1 MKVRLVRCIAAL
13 AAACAFCA
21 IAAAPGKA
29 EPLSDSDR
37 QALREFRINRLFAAL
52 GYLEQQGA
60 TRAFPFDKAGFGE
73 MGNAWS
79 GINEAGRRQPQ
90 VIQDLIRDHESRH
103 GILQA
108 LRTGIA
114 SLFLGTYR
122 SLAATELDHDAED
135 LRRIDALL
143 ANEPDPTEEELQQL
157 RAHEARLLE
166 RFKPHIP
173 GLVQLGGG
181 FVSGG
186 SYRSDRIPKPGE
198 NRYLSKYISVPP
210 EALVRTE
217 VSKEEAARAQALR
230 AKRLQQAREARA
242 RAYALA
248 EFLRNA
254 QGRVAACFEATK
266 RPLRDANL
274 ARADVDAAMVIVS
287 PAARAY
293 RDTFETVGRVK
304 TDAERLQKA
313 YLAMVAVRDDA
324 SRRTGTICGYAQ
336 RSAKATTD
344 QVRAWQSEA
353 GRWIQSAANA
363 VQRGKKEIDLAR
375 TALDQHRKEL
385 SERVALQRRAYE
397 AGGKLVASFRAL
409 AEAQARV
416 KAALRQADGF
426 RGEMVKAHREL
437 RALKQAAGESARGL
451 AAGDEIARVAAQITA
466 LVDGVKDPDKTVS
479 DLRGPVDGRGGVS
492 EIAALDLERYRG
504 AAQQAQ
510 SIDFKR
516 LASDAQDA
524 LADAEAVQVVGQDR
538 VRQTMEALE
547 KVRRCYANIK
557 GGIPPKPPVVDLRK
571 IDLSGTWEGGGSKL
585 IIRGS
590 AASGI
595 KATYIRPSDNCR
607 HEATLS
613 LKQVTEKG
621 HLLFAGTFV
630 DVEKHC
636 CGQQGIVEYVFTGPK
651 DLSTKAAWWP
661 KGKPRPS
668 NVRLPARW
676 SEFHRK

>member
-1 MKVRLVRCIAAL
+1 MKVRLLRCIAAL
-13 AAACAFCA
+13 AAACVFCA

-52 GYLEQQGA
+52 GYLEQQRA
-60 TRAFPFDKAGFGE
+60 NRAFPFDKAGFGE

-79 GINEAGRRQPQ
+79 GINEAGRKQPQ

-103 GILQA
+103 GILQT

-122 SLAATELDHDAED
+122 SVAATELDHDAED
-135 LRRIDALL
+135 LRRIDTLL
-143 ANEPDPTEEELQQL
+143 ANEPDPTEEEVQQL
-157 RAHEARLLE
+157 RAHEARLLG
-166 RFKPHIP
+166 RFKPHVP
-173 GLVQLGGG
+173 GLAQLGGG
-181 FVSGG
+181 FAGGG

-198 NRYLSKYISVPP
+198 NPYLSKYITLPP

-217 VSKEEAARAQALR
+217 ISEADAARAQALR
-230 AKRLQQAREARA
+230 AKRLQQVREAQA

-248 EFLRNA
+248 EFLKNA

-274 ARADVDAAMVIVS
+274 ARADVDAAVAIVA

-293 RDTFETVGRVK
+293 RDTSETVGRVK

-353 GRWIQSAANA
+353 GRWIQSAASA
-363 VQRGKKEIDLAR
+363 AQRAKKEIELAR
-375 TALDQHRKEL
+375 TALNQHRKDL
-385 SERVALQRRAYE
+385 PERTAQQLKAYQ
-397 AGGKLVASFRAL
+397 AAGKLVASFRAL

-416 KAALRQADGF
+416 KAALRQAEWL
-426 RGEMVKAHREL
+426 RGDMVKAHREL

-451 AAGDEIARVAAQITA
+451 AAGDEIAQVAARITA

-479 DLRGPVDGRGGVS
+479 DLRNPVEGQGGVS
-492 EIAALDLERYRG
+492 AIAALDLERYRG

-516 LASDAQDA
+516 PASDAQDA
-524 LADAEAVQVVGQDR
+524 LADAEAVQVVGEDR

-557 GGIPPKPPVVDLRK
+557 GGIPPKPPAVDLRK

-595 KATYIRPSDNCR
+595 KATYIRPRDNCR

-630 DVEKHC
+630 DVDKYC
-636 CGQQGIVEYVFTGPK
+636 CGNQGIVEYLFTSPK
-651 DLSTKAAWWP
+651 DMGTRAAWWP

-668 NVRLPARW
+668 NLHLPNGWSAAR
-676 SEFHRK
+676 RK